1 MCRLELS
8 RNCEGEHCSV
18 LVTAWRVSGKG
29 FLKSECLPCRPL
41 RSTLISWQLNKSQ
54 NIYLVH
60 HLCDTATTSR
70 SHSPKKKAQTKF
82 RKLKSKPKDSPT
94 ATPPTS

>member
-29 FLKSECLPCRPL
+29 FLKSGCLPCRLL
-41 RSTLISWQLNKSQ
+41 RSALISWQLNKSQ
-54 NIYLVH
+54 NIFWCITSVTQPQRLG
-60 HLCDTATTSR
+60 ATQQ
-70 SHSPKKKAQTKF
+70 KKK
-82 RKLKSKPKDSPT
+82 PKQS
-94 ATPPTS
+94 AEN